1 MPIIDPFVY
10 PSIHPSIRPTIDQ
23 YNLLLHPSILLSIHF
38 LLHPSVRPSIHR
50 SIHPP
55 IHSNNVL
62 ITLQLLQNANFL
74 WRLAKATY
82 FVSQLEG
89 NSNNKF
95 KQKHLVYKSKD
106 FAGKALQLE
115 SDNPD
120 AHKW

>member
-38 LLHPSVRPSIHR
+38 LLHPSVHPS
-50 SIHPP
+50 

-89 NSNNKF
+89 NSNNKI
-95 KQKHLVYKSKD
+95 KQKNLVYKSKD